1 MATVKLHLDK
11 RTQKKDG
18 NYPLKLA
25 INHKTETYFVSLG
38 VFIPKE
44 NWIGGKIEGS
54 IQNKNYLNKYLS
66 DRLTQAQN
74 LLLLLKLE
82 RKLGSM
88 SPAQL
93 KNAIQN
99 NNCDADE
106 KTAEKIL
113 GENYLFKTHAE
124 KYIAMCEADGTK
136 RIYQTTLDKIALFY
150 NLDELTF
157 GQIDY
162 DWLENF
168 DLKLRPTCKTNTR
181 GIHFRNIRAIF
192 RNANKKKLVSK
203 DLYPFDDFSIKREE
217 TPHRN
222 LSIDDL
228 AAIKDYP
235 VEPHQEKYR
244 DLFMLMFYLIGINV
258 KDVLHLKEII
268 NGRIEFR
275 RAKTKKLYSI
285 KVQPEAMDI
294 INMYR
299 GKKYLLNFLD
309 SYDNYRNFFSH
320 FNQNLKKIGTSEW
333 TENPTSK
340 SNFKKKK
347 VYKPLYPFLSS
358 YYARHTWATIASDL
372 DIPEKTIRMALG
384 HGTRTTTDIYIN
396 FDMRKVDE
404 ANRKVIDY
412 LLKSSHSTS

>member
-18 NYPLKLA
+18 TYPLKLA

-38 VFIPKE
+38 VSVPNE
-44 NWIGGKIEGS
+44 NWIGGKVEGN
-54 IQNKNYLNKYLS
+54 IKNKNYLNGYLS
-66 DRLTQAQN
+66 DRLTQANN

-82 RKLGSM
+82 GKLSEM
-88 SPAQL
+88 SPTQL
-93 KNAIQN
+93 KSAIQN
-99 NNCDADE
+99 NNCDTDE
-106 KTAEKIL
+106 KPAEKIL
-113 GENYLFKTHAE
+113 GENYLFRTHAE
-124 KYIAMCEADGTK
+124 KYIEMCEADGTK
-136 RIYQTTLDKIALFY
+136 NVYLLTLKKIGEFY
-150 NLDELTF
+150 SLDELTF

-168 DLKLRPTCKTNTR
+168 DLKLRPTCKINTR

-203 DLYPFDDFSIKREE
+203 DLYPFDDFSIKKEE

-222 LSIDDL
+222 LSIEDL
-228 AAIKDYP
+228 TTIKNYP
-235 VEPHQEKYR
+235 VEPHQERYR
-244 DLFMLMFYLIGINV
+244 DLFMLMFYLIGINI
-258 KDVLHLKEII
+258 KDLLCLKEIK

-285 KVQPEAMDI
+285 KVQPEAMEI
-294 INMYR
+294 INKYC
-299 GKKYLLNFLD
+299 GKNYLLNVMD
-309 SYDNYRNFFSH
+309 SYTNYRDFVSRLN
-320 FNQNLKKIGTSEW
+320 NGLKKIGTSEW
-333 TENPTSK
+333 AENPTSK

-347 VYKPLYPFLSS
+347 VHKPLYPFLSS
-358 YYARHTWATIASDL
+358 YYARHTWATIAADL

-396 FDMRKVDE
+396 FDMRKVDD
-404 ANRKVIDY
+404 ANRKIIDY
-412 LLKSSHSTS
+412 LLEK